1 MYGNF
6 CIGYIDVL
14 FKGKTLS
21 EFTNFF
27 LLHEFEKND
36 KIFLDYFL
44 K

>member
-14 FKGKTLS
+14 FKSKTVL

-36 KIFLDYFL
+36 KIFLSYFL